1 MLQSKFST
9 ALRAKFRRKFEFIN
23 VFCQTNGRLK
33 CPIFQFD
40 VHINSSEF
48 SIQIFHFFKTNYP
61 GWFEGKIVLLL
72 SSCFFFSFFVSLS
85 VYLFFFPST
94 VGIWSFMRGVEGGTQ
109 SQRWRDGQSERRQE
123 GYIQQKGNSTFLIY
137 SLFFLIKSSYIG
149 SSFPSH
155 APLPIC

>member
-1 MLQSKFST
+1 MSKILQSKFST

-48 SIQIFHFFKTNYP
+48 SIQIFHFFKTYYP

-72 SSCFFFSFFVSLS
+72 SSCFFFFSLFP
-85 VYLFFFPST
+85 YLFICFSSP
-94 VGIWSFMRGVEGGTQ
+94 Q
-109 SQRWRDGQSERRQE
+109 QSEFEVLCEELKEELKAKDEEMDRVKEDKRDIFNKKVTQ
-123 GYIQQKGNSTFLIY
+123 L
-137 SLFFLIKSSYIG
+137 SSYILY
-149 SSFPSH
+149 FF
-155 APLPIC
+155 